1 MNMYS
6 GLATFGRIRTYI
18 ISAILI
24 LISLIT
30 GVGGLKKVGTKKTR
44 PLGEKLIAIS
54 VVFGLMAAIGLY
66 MVRRYKA
73 IAAIDGAAGVA
84 NLVKMAL

>member
-18 ISAILI
+18 ISALLI

-30 GVGGLKKVGTKKTR
+30 GVAGLTKVGAKKTR
-44 PLGEKLIAIS
+44 PAGEKLIAVS
-54 VVFGLMAAIGLY
+54 AVFGLLAAVGLY
-66 MVRRYKA
+66 MVRYKA
-73 IAAIDGAAGVA
+73 IAALDGVGGVA
-84 NLVKMAL
+84 NIVKMAL

>member
-66 MVRRYKA
+66 TVRYKA